1 MAKVTVY
8 IPTYN
13 YARYVEKA
21 IQSVLIQTM
30 DEWELIIINDGS
42 TDNTMNILRKYQDH
56 PQIRVIDQENKGLNV
71 TNNIAL
77 RLAAGKYIMRLDAD
91 DYLDENALL
100 VLFNTLESRQEVDLV
115 YPDYYLIDAE
125 GEVIELVRRQK
136 IEEEVHLLDL
146 PAHGACTMFRTR
158 VLKQIGGYIESFT
171 CQDGYEVWLRFIQEH
186 KPYNVN
192 IPLFYYR
199 QHPDSLTQN
208 QEKIL
213 DTRRK
218 IKQRFVAEQYNGS
231 VPKVLGIVPVIR
243 RSVYPKNDPFIR
255 LAGKPLIWYTLS
267 QVEEAKSLD
276 KVVISSEDEDVLT
289 YAKKFPSVIPMKRDP
304 DLARAGT
311 RMKDITINLLNALK
325 NQWGYEP
332 DAVCTLYINT
342 PFRKAHHIDWAV
354 NTMKIFNVDT
364 VISVQEEL
372 AHFYHHRRFGLAP
385 IKNSASD
392 LRIEREAI
400 YKENGAIFLS
410 KLSVFKENHLTGKTI
425 GHITM
430 LPEESIKINSEYEF
444 WLAEKLFE
452 SSFTNMVS
460 GDSRL

>member
-13 YARYVEKA
+13 YAKYVEKA
-21 IQSVLIQTM
+21 VQSVLIQTM

-42 TDNTMNILRKYQDH
+42 TDNTMDVLKKYQDH
-56 PQIRVIDQENKGLNV
+56 PKIRVIDQENKGLNV

-77 RLAAGKYIMRLDAD
+77 RLSSGKYIMRLDAD

-100 VLFNTLESRQEVDLV
+100 VLSNTLESKQEVDLV
-115 YPDYYLIDAE
+115 YPDYYLIDAY

-146 PAHGACTMFRTR
+146 PAHGACTMFRR
-158 VLKQIGGYIESFT
+158 HVLKQIGGYIEEFT
-171 CQDGYEVWLRFIQEH
+171 CQDGYEIWLRFIQKH

-199 QHPDSLTQN
+199 QHSDSLTQN

-218 IKQRFVAEQYNGS
+218 IKQRFVAEQYNGN
-231 VPKVLGIVPVIR
+231 VPKVLGIIPAIR
-243 RSVYPKNDPFIR
+243 RSVYSKMDPLIE

-267 QVEEAKSLD
+267 QVEDAKSPD
-276 KVVISSEDEDVLT
+276 KVVLSSEDEDVLN
-289 YAKKFPSVIPMKRDP
+289 YAKKFPSVIPIKRDI
-304 DLARAGT
+304 DLAKPGT
-311 RMKDITINLLNALK
+311 KMEEVANNVLDNLKDH
-325 NQWGYEP
+325 WGYEP

-342 PFRKAHHIDWAV
+342 PLRKAHHIDKAID
-354 NTMKIFNVDT
+354 TMKIFDVNS

-372 AHFYHHRRFGLAP
+372 AHCYHHRRFGLEP
-385 IKNSASD
+385 IKNSASN
-392 LRIEREAI
+392 LRIEREGI
-400 YKENGAIFLS
+400 YKENGAIYLS
-410 KLSVFKENHLTGKTI
+410 KLSVLKENRLIGETV

-430 LPEESIKINSEYEF
+430 LPEESIKINSDYEF
-444 WLAEKLFE
+444 WMAEKIINE
-452 SSFTNMVS
+452 WN
-460 GDSRL
+460 